1 MIWSDLRRIQDL
13 EAMTAKDIVTKINID
28 GADSALFE
36 LRGISHSHHLI
47 CMGCKKILTISFCP
61 LQSYEK
67 SLKKETILRYPAIS

>member
-1 MIWSDLRRIQDL
+1 
-13 EAMTAKDIVTKINID
+13 MTAKDIVTKINID